1 MVVPPSYLR
10 WFTAANFALLGL
22 SLPRS
27 VFPPFYYQGRET
39 HQPGWRTQSGLMGN
53 ASKLPPDGESNQP
66 SVDSIAAN
74 I

>member
-10 WFTAANFALLGL
+10 WFTAANFAPLNF

-27 VFPPFYYQGRET
+27 VFPLFYNQSRQA
-39 HQPGWRTQSGLMGN
+39 HQPGWRTQAGLMGN
-53 ASKLPPDGESNQP
+53 TSKLPPDGESNPP